1 MSLTGETFYE
11 KTKGKDVR
19 TSNIL
24 AAKVGFFEFDSF
36 ILDINMKTHR

>member
-1 MSLTGETFYE
+1 MTLTGETFYE

-24 AAKVGFFEFDSF
+24 AAKVG
-36 ILDINMKTHR
+36 ILNSIHLHLISI